1 MAKLYPGIYS
11 PWLKSYDDVREMYRT
26 MPRAAQIAGKPLTQ
40 EDYDEMRRSAR
51 VVYRQPAHDPL
62 RNPLIA
68 GWRTHYDDN
77 GETGVDYRLLRD
89 YPDDPWTAEDIERY
103 VYESEVYLGRGR
115 YDFDCSG
122 ERFTRSWDYRYT
134 PAGIVLLHYWGTD
147 I

>member
-1 MAKLYPGIYS
+1 MARIHPGTYS
-11 PWLKSYDDVREMYRT
+11 PFLHNYDDVRTLYKSFRKIEKEH
-26 MPRAAQIAGKPLTQ
+26 GPLPQ
-40 EDYDEMRRSAR
+40 ETWEDVRRSAR

-68 GWRTHYDDN
+68 GWRTHSDDN

-115 YDFDCSG
+115 HDFDCSG
-122 ERFTRSWDYRYT
+122 ERFTRFWNYRYT
-134 PAGIVLLHYWGTD
+134 LAGIVLFHYWATD